1 MPSFVNLFKTL
12 KHFPSFKHE
21 PIVHNNLVHSNC
33 STLALKNTIIKR
45 KHNNMFF
52 HILESTNK
60 NNKGILNAIERVND
74 NQCDIGQHHSKVLNH
89 NFKKHLYMLS

>member
-21 PIVHNNLVHSNC
+21 PIVHINFLDNNC
-33 STLALKNTIIKR
+33 STLAFKNTIIKR
-45 KHNNMFF
+45 KHNNVFF

-60 NNKGILNAIERVND
+60 NNKGILNAI
-74 NQCDIGQHHSKVLNH
+74 
-89 NFKKHLYMLS
+89 KKKY